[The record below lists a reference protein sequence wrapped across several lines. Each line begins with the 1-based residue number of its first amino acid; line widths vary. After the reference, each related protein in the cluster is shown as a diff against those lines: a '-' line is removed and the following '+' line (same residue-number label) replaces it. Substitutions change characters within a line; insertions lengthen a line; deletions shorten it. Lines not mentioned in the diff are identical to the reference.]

1 MQTSKSRNG
10 PSDAPH
16 KSSPATPRSSR
27 VAKTGGNETDTAGI
41 TPTRTPTK
49 RSPKATERRSPRSP
63 ITEKKR
69 PSRLSEL
76 ESKVSQ
82 LQDELKKAKEQLSLS
97 ESRRR
102 HTQQEAEEA
111 KKQEQA
117 ATSKLEDLQ
126 RQLVEFS
133 AAEESRLQEL
143 RKVSQERDR
152 AWESELEA
160 VKKQQSVDSAALS
173 SAMSEIQ
180 RLKQQLEAM
189 TQSDAARAKQ
199 CEFAESELE
208 GLRLEMELRLATIEG
223 LKVNI
228 GDSDKAADE
237 ANALVAETKQQL
249 ETAKATIDSLLAEG
263 ARLQECLR
271 SKDVELGQ
279 SKAQVST
286 LEEDL
291 KMAQAAGNGHQKN
304 EQDNG
309 NCNGSF
315 GSLDHGEALEKV
327 VVTIPNG
334 NGSCGGSGQEIEQ
347 LRTVLEVAEIRYQE
361 EQTRMTIETKTAYEM
376 MESAK
381 SEYEGRVHDL
391 ELQLK
396 SKNDELTEVKA
407 ALAVRSDGKSEMIP
421 PELEAKLMK
430 SITDMTELKASLM
443 DKETALQSVMEEN
456 ESLKSD
462 AGKEAAV
469 QRRYEAVVAELE
481 LAKAAEQDVRMRLGY
496 VTEEADQS
504 SRHAA
509 RVSEQLDAAQAAG
522 VEMEAELRR
531 LRVQSD
537 QWRKAA
543 EAAAAA
549 LGGEGG
555 GGRGVGRTGSLEP
568 AEYSNSMIGGKLASS
583 PFSDELEESPKRR
596 NSGVLR
602 REAKRVA
609 MRGQTASCPRELAR
623 LITPSP
629 WMDNGRQSCESYDAI
644 NVANY

>member
-1 MQTSKSRNG
+1 MQTSKTRNG
-10 PSDAPH
+10 PSDAPQ
-16 KSSPATPRSSR
+16 KASPATPRSSR
-27 VAKTGGNETDTAGI
+27 VAKTGGNETDSAGI
-41 TPTRTPTK
+41 TPTRTTPE
-49 RSPKATERRSPRSP
+49 RSPKVTERRSPRSP
-63 ITEKKR
+63 ITEKR

-76 ESKVSQ
+76 ESRVSQ

-126 RQLVEFS
+126 RQLAEFS

-173 SAMSEIQ
+173 SALSEIQ
-180 RLKQQLEAM
+180 RLKQQLEA
-189 TQSDAARAKQ
+189 TTESDAARAKQ

-208 GLRLEMELRLATIEG
+208 GLKQEMELRLATIEG
-223 LKVNI
+223 LKVNV
-228 GDSDKAADE
+228 GESDKAVAE
-237 ANALVAETKQQL
+237 ANAVAAETKKQL
-249 ETAKATIDSLLAEG
+249 EMAQATIDSLLAEG

-271 SKDVELGQ
+271 SKDAELGQ
-279 SKAQVST
+279 SMARLAT

-291 KMAQAAGNGHQKN
+291 KKAHNK
-304 EQDNG
+304 DDVD
-309 NCNGSF
+309 GSF
-315 GSLDHGEALEKV
+315 GSPDHGEAVEKV

-334 NGSCGGSGQEIEQ
+334 NGSCGGSGAEIEQ
-347 LRTVLEVAEIRYQE
+347 LRTALEVAEIRYQE
-361 EQTRMTIETKTAYEM
+361 EQTRTTIETKTAYEM
-376 MESAK
+376 LENAK
-381 SEYEGRVHDL
+381 SEYDRRVRDL
-391 ELQLK
+391 ELELK
-396 SKNDELTEVKA
+396 SKNDELTEAKA
-407 ALAVRSDGKSEMIP
+407 TLAVRCDGKSDVMQ

-430 SITDMTELKASLM
+430 SITDATELKASLM

-456 ESLKSD
+456 ETLKSE
-462 AGKEAAV
+462 AGKKAAEV
-469 QRRYEAVVAELE
+469 QRRYEAAVAELE

-496 VTEEADQS
+496 VTEEADKS
-504 SRHAA
+504 SRRAA
-509 RVSEQLDAAQAAG
+509 RASEQLDAAQAAS

-549 LGGEGG
+549 LGGGG
-555 GGRGVGRTGSLEP
+555 GGIGRNVERTGSLEP
-568 AEYSNSMIGGKLASS
+568 AEYTNSMIGGKLASS
-583 PFSDELEESPKRR
+583 PFSDEPEEESPKRR

-602 REAKRVA
+602 RMSGLWKK
-609 MRGQTASCPRELAR
+609 
-623 LITPSP
+623 SP
-629 WMDNGRQSCESYDAI
+629 K
-644 NVANY
+644 